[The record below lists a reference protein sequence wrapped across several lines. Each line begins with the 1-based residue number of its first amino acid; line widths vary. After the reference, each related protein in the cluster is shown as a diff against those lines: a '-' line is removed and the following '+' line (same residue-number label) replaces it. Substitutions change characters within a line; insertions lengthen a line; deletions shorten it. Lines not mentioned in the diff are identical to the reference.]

1 MKKFSI
7 LKAIKGKPSIALQ
20 MMIEGLQE
28 QSKRKNFKIA
38 MGTFGSSDYEYT
50 CYGCAAT
57 CTIQKMAKKNFTHE
71 LITQGTDRAKF
82 INADLDELSRFELA
96 IDLSRK
102 GMLYYLFQF
111 CKIPKKNIDVLEST
125 YDYYLGNDN
134 WKEEIPKVK
143 KVISILKKHNL

>member
-20 MMIEGLQE
+20 MMIDGLQE
-28 QSKRKNFKIA
+28 QSKRKKFQIA
-38 MGTFGSSDYEYT
+38 MGTYGSSDGERT

-57 CTIQKMAKKNFTHE
+57 CTIQKIAKKNFTHE
-71 LITQGTDRAKF
+71 LIKQGTDRAKF
-82 INADLDELSRFELA
+82 INADLDELSKFELA

-102 GMLYYLFQF
+102 GTLSHLFQF
-111 CKIPKKNIDVLEST
+111 CKIPHEKIYNLRSD
-125 YDYYLGNDN
+125 YDYFLGNDN

-143 KVISILKKHNL
+143 KVISNLKEHNL